1 MNLSIQYK
9 TLEKSKSVHKENS
22 MKEMIELRTEINEY
36 GPISLTTLETKM
48 LNAQPNQTECVCVCV
63 CVCVCMYK
71 YINRM

>member
-1 MNLSIQYK
+1 
-9 TLEKSKSVHKENS
+9 

-48 LNAQPNQTECVCVCV
+48 LNAQPNQAECVCVCV

>member
-22 MKEMIELRTEINEY
+22 MKEMIELRKEINEY

-48 LNAQPNQTECVCVCV
+48 LNAQPNQAECVCVCV
-63 CVCVCMYK
+63 CVCVYV
-71 YINRM
+71 

>member
-48 LNAQPNQTECVCVCV
+48 LNAQPNQSECVCVCV
-63 CVCVCMYK
+63 CVCVYV
-71 YINRM
+71 